1 MVSEIDPEELSKIM
15 KRLDVKMDDLV
26 VKLKHMDY
34 RDFLAVNKYILES
47 KKSEEYHIIARG
59 KVLSAAMKK
68 LNEDKRSQIDSQLKR
83 NLQNSEAA
91 SDDVR
96 DLKLKAYME
105 ENDDLKSM
113 YRDEFNRVKKGEF
126 KFIIFIENTKDT
138 TPIDLSMFDPEYP
151 FEDDF
156 SEEEMY
162 SRKLIGWY
170 KTSKEL
176 QEEYEDRLSKADN
189 EEARDNVKKQFAR
202 YRQQLY
208 KKKQLSANLKSIR
221 SELMYKHSM
230 KDVTFENMILEK
242 DKFGAPEPDQ
252 EDFKEVIKNTFYNK
266 IVDLQ
271 PGDATNEVTQKWQEF
286 QDKFKNKYFKAKW
299 GW

>member
-1 MVSEIDPEELSKIM
+1 M
-15 KRLDVKMDDLV
+15 
-26 VKLKHMDY
+26 
-34 RDFLAVNKYILES
+34 
-47 KKSEEYHIIARG
+47 II
-59 KVLSAAMKK
+59 S
-68 LNEDKRSQIDSQLKR
+68 
-83 NLQNSEAA
+83 
-91 SDDVR
+91 
-96 DLKLKAYME
+96 
-105 ENDDLKSM
+105 
-113 YRDEFNRVKKGEF
+113 
-126 KFIIFIENTKDT
+126 IENTKDI

-151 FEDDF
+151 FEEDF

-162 SRKLIGWY
+162 SKKLLGWY

-189 EEARDNVKKQFAR
+189 EEARDNVRKQFAK

-208 KKKQLSANLKSIR
+208 KKKQLSANLQSIR

-230 KDVTFENMILEK
+230 KDVSLENMLLESEK

-252 EDFKEVIKNTFYNK
+252 NDSLEVFRKMFYNK

-286 QDKFKNKYFKAKW
+286 QDKFKSKYYKAKW
-299 GW
+299 DWYVNILNYRI